1 MWTGLAFATQIPQ
14 TPKAAVATAEEM
26 AQMRAEHELAI
37 IEHSHPSKHLKMVD
51 SAIYTPVISKVHS
64 VIKNKWS

>member
-1 MWTGLAFATQIPQ
+1 MWTALAFATQIPQ

-37 IEHSHPSKHLKMVD
+37 IEHSHPSKHVD
-51 SAIYTPVISKVHS
+51 SAIYTSKVHS